1 MNALT
6 TPISIPNIQKMH
18 VAAVQ
23 LDSDNLVAN
32 ITVVVQGTGN
42 IVYSVFGLQVRDGNS
57 QGIRATVSP
66 LGYGDRCELFTA
78 STPSGFTTL
87 VAAYTG
93 AIAARN
99 SAAETAL
106 VGLGLMPAGVV
117 T

>member
-1 MNALT
+1 MNQLT
-6 TPISIPNIQKMH
+6 TPIAIPNIQKMH

-32 ITVVVQGTGN
+32 VTVVVQGTGG
-42 IVYSVFGLQVRDGNS
+42 IVYAVTQLQVRDGSS

-66 LGYGDRCELFTA
+66 LGYLDRIETFTV

-93 AIAARN
+93 TIAARN
-99 SAAETAL
+99 SATETAL
-106 VGLGLMPAGVV
+106 IAAGLMPTGTV